1 MTLNGSRDL
10 QRKKAE
16 GDNGRRGHSLDT
28 DRTNLF
34 KTLLQVL
41 LSWKSR
47 SDHGGESNALTFF
60 EFALSSLTTVAVG
73 ECRLKGQVEK
83 CC

>member
-41 LSWKSR
+41 LRGSPGRITGAKVT
-47 SDHGGESNALTFF
+47 HQLVF